1 MFNTPPGGQYR
12 EFHSDESESDPEDA
26 PTHQILPSGTRKN
39 RWHHI
44 QDLDSFFARVYDYHQ
59 HHGLVCMALDVL
71 FDILRFVFIVWFTT
85 ELRHCI
91 DYSILFADHDNAHV
105 TLLDGFRNRTECH
118 QQIKGDSIWVL
129 FLLISAIYGATR
141 TIKLTVRIFHFIDIK
156 NFYHEALGISSEKL
170 DHLSWMQI
178 QKKLLEAQ
186 KLNQMC
192 IHKEELTELDVHN
205 RILRYKNYMISMV
218 HRDILP
224 LSFNLPFIG
233 ETTFL
238 TEGLKINI
246 EWLLFGAHAYN
257 PWAPFSS
264 FQLKPQYKRRA
275 CREERASDLKKRIF
289 YLGIVNLLAL
299 PLIFIFQAM
308 WTFFNYL
315 AVIRREP
322 GLLGMRK
329 WSLYSQFYLRHYNE
343 LNHQFKER
351 LSRAIKPAN
360 RYMESFLSYPLI
372 ECAKFISFLCS
383 AVLGVFLILGIIDDD
398 FFRVEHAL
406 SAMTLL
412 GIILGITLSLVPD
425 EFFVPLHSELL
436 GIVRDHVHYIPP
448 EWTAD
453 PRSSK
458 TQKYFSQ
465 LFQMKLSYILEEL
478 ISPLVTP
485 FILIF
490 KLQYRAPEIVDFL
503 RNYTVDVQGVGDVCS
518 FAQLDT
524 KRAYTED
531 TDINQENDRPVTP
544 KTELSLIN
552 FSIRHPN
559 WKPPQE
565 GQQLLDRIQ
574 QKLSVLTPQS
584 VVVSDP
590 MLSSLSPLGTSL
602 LQSRAPM
609 LPNITENSVE
619 SYTNETQRLL
629 AQSVAAYHDLGTR
642 RLITSMPT
650 ENEVDVLNIDPSA
663 PLSKSVQ

>member
-1 MFNTPPGGQYR
+1 
-12 EFHSDESESDPEDA
+12 
-26 PTHQILPSGTRKN
+26 
-39 RWHHI
+39 
-44 QDLDSFFARVYDYHQ
+44 
-59 HHGLVCMALDVL
+59 MALDVL
-71 FDILRFVFIVWFTT
+71 FDIIRFIFIVWFTT
-85 ELRHCI
+85 ELRHCV
-91 DYSILFADHDNAHV
+91 DYSVLFADHDHQHV
-105 TLLDGFRNRTECH
+105 SLIDGFRNRTDCH
-118 QQIKGDSIWVL
+118 ERIRNDSMWVF
-129 FLLISAIYGATR
+129 FLLFSAVYGLTR

-156 NFYHEALGISSEKL
+156 NFYHEALGITSDKL

-218 HRDILP
+218 HRDVLP

-238 TEGLKINI
+238 TEGLKMNI

-275 CREERASDLKKRIF
+275 CREDRASDLKKRIL

-329 WSLYSQFYLRHYNE
+329 WSLYSTFYLRHYNE

-351 LSRAIKPAN
+351 LSRAVKPAN

-372 ECAKFISFLCS
+372 ECAKFLSFICS

-406 SAMTLL
+406 SAMTVL
-412 GIILGITLSLVPD
+412 GIVLGICLSLVPD
-425 EFFVPLHSELL
+425 EFFVPLHMELL
-436 GIVRDHVHYIPP
+436 QLVGDHVHYIPP
-448 EWTAD
+448 EWIRD

-465 LFQMKLSYILEEL
+465 LFQMKLSYIIEEL
-478 ISPLVTP
+478 VSPIVTP
-485 FILIF
+485 FILLF
-490 KLQYRAPEIVDFL
+490 KLQNRAPEIVDFL
-503 RNYTVDVQGVGDVCS
+503 RNYTIDVQGVGDVCS

-524 KRAYTED
+524 KRAG
-531 TDINQENDRPVTP
+531 TDSAEYRAENPNPEHEAAP

-565 GQQLLDRIQ
+565 GQQLLDRIH
-574 QKLSVLTPQS
+574 QKLSKITPQTS
-584 VVVSDP
+584 VLGDP
-590 MLSSLSPLGTSL
+590 LLSSLSPLGTSL
-602 LQSRAPM
+602 LHPIVPI
-609 LPNITENSVE
+609 LPNITENSYVGN
-619 SYTNETQRLL
+619 SVQSFTNETQRLL
-629 AQSVAAYHDLGTR
+629 AQSVAAYHDLDTR

-650 ENEVDVLNIDPSA
+650 ENEAEMLNRNITT